1 MCIGVGA
8 SDGGQ
13 RRERPLD
20 GDQMRDHLQCLGVR
34 LEGIGPHYVRCTK
47 PRQRTPSKLLPERR
61 LKQRP
66 RILSSRPPD
75 TLPSRP

>member
-34 LEGIGPHYVRCTK
+34 LEGIGPVGDLVPVPQKSSEAQVRPD
-47 PRQRTPSKLLPERR
+47 PR
-61 LKQRP
+61 
-66 RILSSRPPD
+66 
-75 TLPSRP
+75 